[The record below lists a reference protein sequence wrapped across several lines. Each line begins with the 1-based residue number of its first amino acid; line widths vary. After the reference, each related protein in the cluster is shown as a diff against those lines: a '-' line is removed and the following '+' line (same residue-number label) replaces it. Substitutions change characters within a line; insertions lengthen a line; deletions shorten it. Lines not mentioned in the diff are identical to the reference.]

1 MSGLVPFNR
10 RMSELM
16 NAGFGDLYSMFDDF
30 FADGFPIGRGL
41 ARGTFKVDIHEDNK
55 NYYISA
61 ELPGVSKEEIN
72 ITLDEGRLQIAVIR
86 DESIEKEQKN
96 YVHRERRYCSMQRNL
111 FLPDADS
118 KDIKAKMNNGVLE
131 MVVPKKE
138 RPDRS
143 IKIDI
148 E

>member
-1 MSGLVPFNR
+1 MSD
-10 RMSELM
+10 LM
-16 NAGFGDLYSMFDDF
+16 NVGFDDF
-30 FADGFPIGRGL
+30 HNMLDDFFGEGFPFGRSL
-41 ARGTFKVDIHEDNK
+41 ARSSFKVDIHEDN
-55 NYYISA
+55 NHYYIAA

-72 ITLDEGRLQIAVIR
+72 ITLDEGRFRISVVR
-86 DESIEKEQKN
+86 DESVEKEQKN

-118 KDIKAKMNNGVLE
+118 KDIKAKMENGVLSI
-131 MVVPKKE
+131 MVPKKE
-138 RPDRS
+138 KPDKS